1 MKRLLFYFVF
11 AFLLCGNLLFGQN
24 HTTNSGLSNEKKG
37 LSDQLTVAGTATDD
51 VAILQIDN
59 RTPSVRNKSWEIN
72 VTAGTVKDNVTKTDI
87 TLSGLPSGL
96 DYTVAKGTVNSIV
109 ITLTGAANTALSSD
123 KTITAIIKGSAV
135 TESGAQASTGITLKL
150 WYIGPA
156 NCFTIT
162 DEGESN
168 FIQSLIDSGC
178 TNLYGALTYLYD
190 HLPAGAPTDL
200 SSRMDRLIKTI
211 ESCNLSS
218 EVYTASLNDFTGGNS
233 PVGINADGTF
243 IRADF
248 SVSTDYSGEKYTT
261 YDGNAKY
268 TYPLDFSQDC
278 IYMGSI
284 IFDDGG
290 VEIEI
295 NYFAFA
301 IAWSDEESAHIT
313 VAGTATDDVAILQID
328 NRTPSVR
335 NKSWEINVT
344 AGTVKANVTKTDIT
358 LSGLPS
364 GFDYMVAKGTGNSI
378 VITLTGK
385 ANTTLS
391 SDKTI
396 TATIKGSA
404 VTESGAQASTGIS
417 LQLWYGG
424 PGTTVVLSNEE
435 GGLIDQLIA
444 DGYGDS
450 NLYETLNMLQDSS
463 HGLITDKFM
472 EILAAC
478 PAGSEIFTAPLNNYT
493 GLNNP
498 VGINTDGTL
507 TIVPIFGRN
516 YYGKTGYSNY
526 PTTLVPVGL
535 NFIAADSPEYYID
548 AGSSDVGGVNTYYYA
563 FAIAWSPSDTFTV
576 AGTATDDV
584 AILQID
590 NKTPSERNKS
600 WEINITKGTVKSNI
614 SSADITLSGLPT
626 GFDYTAA
633 KGTDNTIIIT
643 LTGAANTALSSD
655 KTITAIIKGSAVTEP
670 VAENSEEVTLYLW
683 NVGEATTFVMTNE
696 GGLIDRLI
704 SAGNGDKNIYDI
716 MELLKPV
723 TSGIISNRFMQILVS
738 NDVGSKLFTTNLND
752 YAGANNPICINAD
765 GSILINPIFGK
776 QYDIGFI
783 LLDTYLQG
791 VGKFYITTPS
801 EESNLIDAG
810 TDENGIPYKAFAIA
824 WKPNPDTAQT
834 VVMTNEGGLIDS
846 LIAAGYG
853 DTTVYNVLVM
863 LAPLSGGVIT
873 NELLQKIK
881 GNNDYFPEVLVQP
894 LKTFGGSNNPVCIST
909 DGKLTINNIF
919 GKDYYKREGFATY
932 PEQSGAAVSFTYAIS
947 PEYYIDAGYYVPQ
960 IQIEDTTYYQAIAII
975 WKDTISVGVNND
987 DNYDNIIFPN
997 PANSLINV
1005 PFYIGWEYQIYDVL
1019 GNCVQTDIIKSDK
1032 INISR
1037 LSTGFYTIRFF
1048 NEGRQVVVKMMKE

>member
-1 MKRLLFYFVF
+1 MTR
-11 AFLLCGNLLFGQN
+11 
-24 HTTNSGLSNEKKG
+24 
-37 LSDQLTVAGTATDD
+37 QLRQFIKEA
-51 VAILQIDN
+51 
-59 RTPSVRNKSWEIN
+59 
-72 VTAGTVKDNVTKTDI
+72 
-87 TLSGLPSGL
+87 PSG
-96 DYTVAKGTVNSIV
+96 T
-109 ITLTGAANTALSSD
+109 
-123 KTITAIIKGSAV
+123 
-135 TESGAQASTGITLKL
+135 
-150 WYIGPA
+150 
-156 NCFTIT
+156 
-162 DEGESN
+162 
-168 FIQSLIDSGC
+168 
-178 TNLYGALTYLYD
+178 
-190 HLPAGAPTDL
+190 
-200 SSRMDRLIKTI
+200 
-211 ESCNLSS
+211 SS
-218 EVYTASLNDFTGGNS
+218 ENS
-233 PVGINADGTF
+233 
-243 IRADF
+243 R
-248 SVSTDYSGEKYTT
+248 
-261 YDGNAKY
+261 
-268 TYPLDFSQDC
+268 
-278 IYMGSI
+278 
-284 IFDDGG
+284 
-290 VEIEI
+290 
-295 NYFAFA
+295 
-301 IAWSDEESAHIT
+301 
-313 VAGTATDDVAILQID
+313 
-328 NRTPSVR
+328 
-335 NKSWEINVT
+335 
-344 AGTVKANVTKTDIT
+344 
-358 LSGLPS
+358 
-364 GFDYMVAKGTGNSI
+364 
-378 VITLTGK
+378 GK
-385 ANTTLS
+385 
-391 SDKTI
+391 
-396 TATIKGSA
+396 
-404 VTESGAQASTGIS
+404 
-417 LQLWYGG
+417 
-424 PGTTVVLSNEE
+424 
-435 GGLIDQLIA
+435 
-444 DGYGDS
+444 
-450 NLYETLNMLQDSS
+450 
-463 HGLITDKFM
+463 
-472 EILAAC
+472 
-478 PAGSEIFTAPLNNYT
+478 
-493 GLNNP
+493 
-498 VGINTDGTL
+498 
-507 TIVPIFGRN
+507 
-516 YYGKTGYSNY
+516 
-526 PTTLVPVGL
+526 
-535 NFIAADSPEYYID
+535 YYI
-548 AGSSDVGGVNTYYYA
+548 
-563 FAIAWSPSDTFTV
+563 W
-576 AGTATDDV
+576 
-584 AILQID
+584 
-590 NKTPSERNKS
+590 
-600 WEINITKGTVKSNI
+600 
-614 SSADITLSGLPT
+614 
-626 GFDYTAA
+626 
-633 KGTDNTIIIT
+633 
-643 LTGAANTALSSD
+643 
-655 KTITAIIKGSAVTEP
+655 
-670 VAENSEEVTLYLW
+670 W

-696 GGLIDRLI
+696 GGLIERLI